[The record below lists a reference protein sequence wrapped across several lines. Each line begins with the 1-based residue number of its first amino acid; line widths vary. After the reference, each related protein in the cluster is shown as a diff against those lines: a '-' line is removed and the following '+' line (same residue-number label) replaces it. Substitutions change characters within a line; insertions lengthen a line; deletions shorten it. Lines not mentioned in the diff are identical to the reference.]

1 VHRAAHEDMQ
11 GTTTQRT
18 FGAWR
23 ALAAGLLS
31 GALLACQAILSLDD
45 YRMGPADAGAG
56 GSAGMG
62 GGGSLLDGGAGSGCG
77 GTCDPSF
84 LPVQG
89 TVRAYDTELPL
100 AGVLVETADGEVTSD
115 QNGHFSLRAE
125 ASDWVALTLNW
136 PEAESMGLSL
146 PFRRTVLA
154 FAGGSDQPRVLDVP
168 VVRHGWLEDLARDC
182 GVLPSDASPA
192 LVQSYFSERN
202 TMLVE
207 VAGGNAAGITREQ
220 IEIYVERDGDVH
232 ANLGT
237 IDPDDDLPPTLCFL
251 ETGDAGGPPRGGVGD
266 QTDAA
271 GRFVAFRL
279 RNATG
284 SGTGTAHL
292 RIVNFAAPAPVAFVG
307 AGLTGVVRVA
317 RGW

>member
-1 VHRAAHEDMQ
+1 MQ

-18 FGAWR
+18 SVAWG
-23 ALAAGLLS
+23 ALAAGPLS
-31 GALLACQAILSLDD
+31 GALLACQAILSLGD
-45 YRMGPADAGAG
+45 YRISSGDAGVG
-56 GSAGMG
+56 GSGAGMG
-62 GGGSLLDGGAGSGCG
+62 GSGNAPDGGAGSGCG

-84 LPVQG
+84 LGVRG

-100 AGVLVETADGEVTSD
+100 AGVLVETADAEVTSD
-115 QNGHFSLRAE
+115 QNGQFSLRAP
-125 ASDWVALTLNW
+125 ASDWVAMTLNW
-136 PEAESMGLSL
+136 PEVESTGLSL

-154 FAGGSDQPRVLDVP
+154 FAGGMDRPRVLDVP

-207 VAGGNAAGITREQ
+207 VVGENAAGITREQ
-220 IEIYVERDGDVH
+220 IEVYVERDGDVH

-237 IDPDDDLPPTLCFL
+237 IDPDDDRPPNICFL
-251 ETGDAGGPPRGGVGD
+251 STGDAGAPLRGGAGD
-266 QTDAA
+266 QTDAS

-292 RIVNFAAPAPVAFVG
+292 RIVNFAAPAPVVFVG